1 MNWTHFGLAVL
12 AAGIVSSITDWF
24 FFGVLFHDKYL
35 AHPEAWRRGPGSNET
50 PAIIGST
57 LIGFVAAAAF
67 MTACV
72 VFQIHGYYAALELAG
87 LVALMGALPI
97 TITNSFYIKMHSSI
111 VFSHC
116 LGWTTRL
123 VVAALA
129 AGWLLG

>member
-24 FFGVLFHDKYL
+24 FFGILFHGNYKINS
-35 AHPEAWRRGPGSNET
+35 EVWRRGPGTNET

-72 VFQIHGYYAALELAG
+72 VFQVHEYCPALELAG
-87 LVALMGALPI
+87 LIALMGALPI

-116 LGWTTRL
+116 LGWTARL
-123 VVAALA
+123 VVAALV

>member
-1 MNWTHFGLAVL
+1 
-12 AAGIVSSITDWF
+12 
-24 FFGVLFHDKYL
+24 
-35 AHPEAWRRGPGSNET
+35 
-50 PAIIGST
+50 
-57 LIGFVAAAAF
+57 

>member
-1 MNWTHFGLAVL
+1 MNWTHFGLAILV
-12 AAGIVSSITDWF
+12 AGIISSITDWF
-24 FFGVLFHDKYL
+24 FFGVLFHNNYKIN
-35 AHPEAWRRGPGSNET
+35 PEVWRRGPGSSEAR
-50 PAIIGST
+50 AIVGST

-67 MTACV
+67 MMACV
-72 VFQIHGYYAALELAG
+72 IFQVHGYCPTLELAG

-116 LGWTTRL
+116 LGWSARL
-123 VVAALA
+123 VVAALV